1 MKTKIVLLPLDER
14 PCNYEFPMKLFSH
27 DKVEIVRPKKLGNK
41 KTPASFETIVE
52 FLREECKDASGLVVS
67 MDMLLYGGLIPS
79 RLHHEEKETLLERIK
94 ILKEIRESNKNLII
108 YAFQVIMRCPDYS
121 SDDEEPD
128 YYRIYGKEINELG
141 VAVHKSRLGIESDV
155 PVKTAM
161 EKVDPKCLDDYISRR
176 EINRYMNVETL
187 QMARDGLTD
196 ALVIPQD
203 DSSKYGYAAIDQK
216 EIREKISEYNM
227 EDKVLMYPGADE
239 VELTLLARMLNVL
252 AGRQPKVYVKYT
264 SEMAKNIIPLYE
276 GCTLANTV
284 KYHILSAGCLATESY
299 ESADIVLFMTAP
311 AGGMEEAMEQPS
323 EKLEYCVERNIA
335 EMFELL
341 KYCISQKKIVT
352 IADNAYANGG
362 DLGIVKIL
370 NNNHLLMKV
379 DGYAGWNTS
388 ANTLGTAI
396 AEGVD
401 SYLNKVTEEH
411 QRFLA
416 ERYVEDAGYCSVVR
430 KSVTEKLPESMNY
443 FDVGNEK
450 EARTPENFYHGLI
463 LGLIVTLR
471 DRYRIVSNRESGRG
485 RYDIAMYPLEKN
497 QDAFLMEFKVWD
509 KKKEKNLEETVE
521 SAFRQIEEKKYVTD
535 LVTAGINEERIYKLG
550 FAFAGKEVLVK
561 EKI

>member
-14 PCNYEFPMKLFSH
+14 PCNYEFPKKLFNHS
-27 DKVEIVRPKKLGNK
+27 DIEIVRPQKLGSK
-41 KTPASFETIVE
+41 KIPASFGVIEK
-52 FLREECKDASGLVVS
+52 FLREECANADGLVIS

-79 RLHHEEKETLLERIK
+79 RLHHEDKDALLKRIQ
-94 ILKEIRESNKNLII
+94 ILKEIREKNKKLVI

-128 YYRIYGKEINELG
+128 YYKIYGKEINELG
-141 VAVHKSRLGIESDV
+141 VAVHLSRLGIESDV
-155 PVKTAM
+155 SVKKAM
-161 EKVDPKCLDDYISRR
+161 EKVDSKCLDDYISRR

-187 QMARDGLTD
+187 QLARDGLID

-216 EIREKISEYNM
+216 AIREKIIEYDM

-239 VELTLLARMLNVL
+239 VELTLLARMLNFL
-252 AGRQPKVYVKYT
+252 AQKQPKIYVKYA
-264 SEMAKNIIPLYE
+264 SEMAKNMIPLYE
-276 GCTLANTV
+276 GCTLSNTI

-311 AGGMEEAMEQPS
+311 ADGMEEAMTQPS

-335 EMFELL
+335 EMIDLL
-341 KYCISQKKIVT
+341 KYCVKQDKIVA

-362 DLGIVKIL
+362 DLGIIKIL
-370 NNNHLLMKV
+370 NNNHLLMRV

-401 SYLNKVTEEH
+401 SYLHGKSGNH
-411 QRFLA
+411 QKFLA

-430 KSVTEKLPESMNY
+430 KSVTEKLPDSMNY
-443 FDVGNEK
+443 FDVREPDGMVAQMVK
-450 EARTPENFYHGLI
+450 EE
-463 LGLIVTLR
+463 
-471 DRYRIVSNRESGRG
+471 
-485 RYDIAMYPLEKN
+485 LE
-497 QDAFLMEFKVWD
+497 QF
-509 KKKEKNLEETVE
+509 
-521 SAFRQIEEKKYVTD
+521 
-535 LVTAGINEERIYKLG
+535 
-550 FAFAGKEVLVK
+550 VK
-561 EKI
+561 EKLSSAADEIVVKKVSMPWSRMFEVNLEVEYINGKDVSGADKLV

>member
-1 MKTKIVLLPLDER
+1 
-14 PCNYEFPMKLFSH
+14 
-27 DKVEIVRPKKLGNK
+27 
-41 KTPASFETIVE
+41 
-52 FLREECKDASGLVVS
+52 
-67 MDMLLYGGLIPS
+67 
-79 RLHHEEKETLLERIK
+79 
-94 ILKEIRESNKNLII
+94 
-108 YAFQVIMRCPDYS
+108 
-121 SDDEEPD
+121 
-128 YYRIYGKEINELG
+128 
-141 VAVHKSRLGIESDV
+141 
-155 PVKTAM
+155 
-161 EKVDPKCLDDYISRR
+161 
-176 EINRYMNVETL
+176 MNVETL
-187 QMARDGLTD
+187 QMARDGLID

-443 FDVGNEK
+443 FDVREPDGMVAAMVK
-450 EARTPENFYHGLI
+450 EELQKFMEESLSSI
-463 LGLIVTLR
+463 SDSVT
-471 DRYRIVSNRESGRG
+471 IKKVSMPWSRMFE
-485 RYDIAMYPLEKN
+485 
-497 QDAFLMEFKVWD
+497 V
-509 KKKEKNLEETVE
+509 NLEVE
-521 SAFRQIEEKKYVTD
+521 YAND
-535 LVTAGINEERIYKLG
+535 
-550 FAFAGKEVLVK
+550 
-561 EKI
+561 

>member
-14 PCNYEFPMKLFSH
+14 PCNYKFPNKLFCH
-27 DKVEIVRPKKLGNK
+27 DDIEIVRPEKLGNK
-41 KTPASFETIVE
+41 KTPASFETIKE
-52 FLREECKDASGLVVS
+52 FLKEECKDAAGLVIS

-79 RLHHEEKETLLERIK
+79 RLHHEEKENLLEK
-94 ILKEIRESNKNLII
+94 IQVLKEIRESNKNLVI

-128 YYRIYGKEINELG
+128 YYNIYGKEIHDLG
-141 VAVHKSRLGIESDV
+141 VAVHKSRLGIENDT
-155 PVKTAM
+155 PVKVAM

-187 QMARDGLTD
+187 QLARDGLID

-216 EIREKISEYNM
+216 AIREKISEYNM

-252 AGRQPKVYVKYT
+252 AGKQPKVYVKYA

-276 GCTLANTV
+276 GCTLSNTI
-284 KYHILSAGCLATESY
+284 KYHILSAGCLMTESY

-311 AGGMEEAMEQPS
+311 AGGMEEAMTQPS

-341 KYCISQKKIVT
+341 KYCIRQNKIVT

-362 DLGIVKIL
+362 DLGIIKIL
-370 NNNHLLMKV
+370 NNNNLLMKIN
-379 DGYAGWNTS
+379 GYAGWNTS
-388 ANTLGTAI
+388 ANTLGTAL

-401 SYLNKVTEEH
+401 SYLHGTSQEH
-411 QRFLA
+411 QHFLA
-416 ERYVEDAGYCSVVR
+416 ERYVEDAGYCAVVR
-430 KSVTEKLPESMNY
+430 KNVTEKLPDTMNY
-443 FDVGNEK
+443 FDIREPNGMVAGMVK
-450 EARTPENFYHGLI
+450 E
-463 LGLIVTLR
+463 
-471 DRYRIVSNRESGRG
+471 
-485 RYDIAMYPLEKN
+485 
-497 QDAFLMEFKVWD
+497 
-509 KKKEKNLEETVE
+509 
-521 SAFRQIEEKKYVTD
+521 D
-535 LVTAGINEERIYKLG
+535 LQKFINESLVSVADKVALKKVTMPWNRM
-550 FAFAGKEVLVK
+550 FEVDLEV
-561 EKI
+561 EYAND

>member
-1 MKTKIVLLPLDER
+1 
-14 PCNYEFPMKLFSH
+14 
-27 DKVEIVRPKKLGNK
+27 
-41 KTPASFETIVE
+41 
-52 FLREECKDASGLVVS
+52 

-187 QMARDGLTD
+187 QMARDGLID

-352 IADNAYANGG
+352 IADNAYSERESVQ
-362 DLGIVKIL
+362 DIV
-370 NNNHLLMKV
+370 
-379 DGYAGWNTS
+379 D
-388 ANTLGTAI
+388 
-396 AEGVD
+396 D
-401 SYLNKVTEEH
+401 
-411 QRFLA
+411 A
-416 ERYVEDAGYCSVVR
+416 ERRILEVAKDER
-430 KSVTEKLPESMNY
+430 KSDFIPIGEAVQHALEEI
-443 FDVGNEK
+443 NEK
-450 EARTPENFYHGLI
+450 FQNKQGVTGLSTGFAK
-463 LGLIVTLR
+463 L
-471 DRYRIVSNRESGRG
+471 
-485 RYDIAMYPLEKN
+485 
-497 QDAFLMEFKVWD
+497 DAF
-509 KKKEKNLEETVE
+509 T
-521 SAFRQIEEKKYVTD
+521 S
-535 LVTAGINEERIYKLG
+535 G
-550 FAFAGKEVLVK
+550 FQKGDFIIIAARHPWVRPLLC
-561 EKI
+561 

>member
-14 PCNYEFPMKLFSH
+14 PCNYEFPNKLFSH
-27 DKVEIVRPKKLGNK
+27 GDIEIVRPRKLGNK
-41 KTPASFETIVE
+41 KIPASFEVIDE
-52 FLREECKDASGLVVS
+52 FLRDECADADGLVIS

-79 RLHHEEKETLLERIK
+79 RLHHESREALLDRIR
-94 ILKEIRESNKNLII
+94 ILKEIREKNKKLVI

-141 VAVHKSRLGIESDV
+141 VAVHKSRLGIESEV
-155 PVKTAM
+155 PVKMAM

-187 QMARDGLTD
+187 QLARDGLID

-216 EIREKISEYNM
+216 AIREKISEYNM

-239 VELTLLARMLNVL
+239 VELTLMARMLNFL
-252 AGRQPKVYVKYT
+252 AKKQPKIYVKYT

-276 GCTLANTV
+276 GCTLSNTI
-284 KYHILSAGCLATESY
+284 KYHILSAGGLVTESY
-299 ESADIVLFMTAP
+299 EAADIVLFMTAP
-311 AGGMEEAMEQPS
+311 AGGMEEAMTQPS

-341 KYCISQKKIVT
+341 KYCIREKKIVT

-362 DLGIVKIL
+362 DLSIIKIL

-388 ANTLGTAI
+388 ANTLGTAL

-401 SYLNKVTEEH
+401 SYLYGTSKGH
-411 QRFLA
+411 QSFLA

-430 KSVTEKLPESMNY
+430 KGVTEKLPESMNY
-443 FDVGNEK
+443 FDVREPDGMVAGMVK
-450 EARTPENFYHGLI
+450 EELEQFVKESLSSEAEAMHITK
-463 LGLIVTLR
+463 
-471 DRYRIVSNRESGRG
+471 VSMPWSRMFE
-485 RYDIAMYPLEKN
+485 
-497 QDAFLMEFKVWD
+497 V
-509 KKKEKNLEETVE
+509 NLEVE
-521 SAFRQIEEKKYVTD
+521 YNDSNVSGADK
-535 LVTAGINEERIYKLG
+535 LV
-550 FAFAGKEVLVK
+550 
-561 EKI
+561 